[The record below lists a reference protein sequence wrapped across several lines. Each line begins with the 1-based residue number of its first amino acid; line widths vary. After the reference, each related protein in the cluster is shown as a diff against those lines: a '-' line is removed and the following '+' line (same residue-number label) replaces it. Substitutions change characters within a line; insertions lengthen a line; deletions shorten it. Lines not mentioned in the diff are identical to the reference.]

1 MISYKKMPQGV
12 LQINIIQI
20 FSTVGYAVLMGLL
33 NFYLTDHGGFT
44 KTQAN
49 TLTASFFALNFL
61 LHFLGGALGGKFFS
75 QNLRYNAKIL
85 VKLLQ
90 TKRYIF

>member
-1 MISYKKMPQGV
+1 MKF
-12 LQINIIQI
+12 QICSI
-20 FSTVGYAVLMGLL
+20 VGYAVLMGLL

-61 LHFLGGALGGKFFS
+61 LH
-75 QNLRYNAKIL
+75 
-85 VKLLQ
+85 
-90 TKRYIF
+90 